1 MKRKY
6 LSALLMGTLTVASM
20 STFTSCKD
28 YDDDISNLQEQID
41 KLATA
46 DQLAQKVSELQ
57 ALISSN
63 QTGISSLQTK
73 LAEVKAAADKAQTT
87 ADSKATL
94 DQVNE
99 ILAGYATNENVTKE
113 ATEIVNA
120 AIKALQDNDLAAL
133 KAEIKAAAD
142 KAQQG
147 VDDAAAAKAEVL
159 KTLEEYAKNSD
170 AAVKAAYDKA
180 IEAAKAGDAA
190 TLDAAKEEILKA
202 LKDYATTQDLQD
214 VATAADKALKAAQ
227 TEQAAKDETAKKALN
242 DAVADLKAKITA
254 AQAAAE
260 DIAKKEA
267 AKNAEAILALQ
278 QSTTASDALT
288 QAKANKAEID
298 KILNTLTGYTAQ
310 GTVKAAIDAITTQL
324 NAKDT
329 GLSGLDGRLAVVEA
343 AINGG
348 AEGSTEGLAAII
360 SNIESKLKDIIGQ
373 YSTMVTDIQL
383 YAINGNLGS
392 IGFDNHNLIFT
403 QTVEKANKF
412 PADAKAAD
420 KQLTFEEGKYYVG
433 EDSLLVRVSP
443 VDAELT
449 ANNVSLMNSQG
460 KELNGLVDVTSVHR
474 YNGLLSRAAAT
485 NSGLWVVKFKA
496 NDLGDSFKEAAMV
509 DPTDNYSEKI
519 LYSVA
524 VKNTYNTS
532 DKKEDASTRRV
543 TSEFE
548 VALNTQDAKP
558 AWDFKVNNKFVSEIH
573 NRYFSTETNT
583 DTGNVPELV
592 WKDAAKPATQVVTDN
607 ADATKINAVNRP
619 TDRSEYMRDNRSGS
633 SILPV
638 VKGKPIT
645 IEFTNAAIKG
655 VKGFYVTLDE
665 KFAKESAPS
674 ELNAWNS
681 YTYENVGYNGKPAK
695 LFEGN
700 KGTITIKDMNN
711 VQGDIIGFR
720 VYAVNYDGTLY
731 DPDGRAFY
739 VAVGDVKQ
747 EKTIEQANVGIDMS
761 TAAGYNPQFVSEKI
775 PVDFSSYDFTPSS
788 YNWEVTEEDASGIK
802 PSSFRVEY
810 FDADGT
816 EVSQLSKDVKAIRF
830 VLTKPGMFIDGAVY
844 NVSTTLMKYISSA
857 ATEVCTVN
865 ASFKKVMPTS
875 APTFGYRDG
884 FDENTEYIRPG
895 YYDEHG
901 IWVVSDYKVS
911 NFKKGGQFDFRNTLI
926 INNNVT
932 TWNGMDLFTEGTYFF
947 NVADGTYKNGALDK
961 ASCDGPSYILRINN
975 NGNNNLVDN
984 STKRKISAQFVYKY
998 ISKKYDTDSE
1008 RYLSYQNWKV
1018 DSPTTKDIIY
1028 STWSKNFAVAT
1039 NGGENWTGKGKAGDA
1054 DYIAPANVVEWTYA
1068 TRTETPLDLS
1078 KVTVKVDKLSLLP
1091 VTTGVTGTTLDKFFA
1106 SDVIAVVSGQYGEVY
1121 TTGKD
1126 GQINPYFTATINTA
1140 TKKVTLTQSNQGAIP
1155 STANKGEI
1163 HFTVKDC
1170 FGNKMNITL
1179 PFVIKMPTV
1188 PTTARKH

>member
-28 YDDDISNLQEQID
+28 YDDDISNLQGQID

-57 ALISSN
+57 ALITSN

-159 KTLEEYAKNSD
+159 KTLEEYAKKSDVD
-170 AAVKAAYDKA
+170 AAVKDAYDKA
-180 IEAAKAGDAA
+180 IEAAKAGDAT
-190 TLDAAKEEILKA
+190 TLEAAKAEILKA
-202 LKDYATTQDLQD
+202 LKDYATTQDLKD

-227 TEQAAKDETAKKALN
+227 TEQATKDEAAKKAADKALN

-260 DIAKKEA
+260 DTAKKEA

-278 QSTTASDALT
+278 NSTTASDALT
-288 QAKANKAEID
+288 KANANKAEID

-329 GLSGLDGRLAVVEA
+329 GLSGLNGRLAVVEA

-360 SNIESKLKDIIGQ
+360 SNIEQKLKDIIGQ
-373 YSTMVTDIQL
+373 YSTMVTDVQL
-383 YAINGNLGS
+383 YAINGNWGS

-420 KQLTFEEGKYYVG
+420 KQLTFEEGKYYAG

-509 DPTDNYSEKI
+509 DPTDNNSKKI

-558 AWDFKVNNKFVSEIH
+558 AWDFNVNDKEVAYIH
-573 NRYFSTETNT
+573 NRFRFTEAGNNT
-583 DTGNVPELV
+583 RDIPELV
-592 WKDAAKPATQVVTDN
+592 WKDDTKPATQVVTDN

-619 TDRSEYMRDNRSGS
+619 TDRSFYKQDSRQGY

-665 KFAKESAPS
+665 KFAQESAPS

-711 VQGDIIGFR
+711 VQGDVIGFR

-739 VAVGDVKQ
+739 VAVGAVKQ
-747 EKTIEQANVGIDMS
+747 EKTIEQTNVGIDMS
-761 TAAGYNPQFVSEKI
+761 TAANWNPQFVSEKI
-775 PVDFSSYDFTPSS
+775 PVDFSSYDFDASRY
-788 YNWEVTEEDASGIK
+788 YNWEVTEEDASGNK
-802 PSSFRVEY
+802 PTNFRVEY
-810 FDADGT
+810 FDANGT
-816 EVSQLSKDVKAIRF
+816 EVSELSRDVKAIRF
-830 VLTKPGMFIDGAVY
+830 VLTDPGQFIDGAVY
-844 NVSTTLMKYISSA
+844 NVSTTLKKYIA
-857 ATEVCTVN
+857 TAGTEVCTVN

-884 FDENTEYIRPG
+884 FDENTEFITP
-895 YYDEHG
+895 YDG
-901 IWVVSDYKVS
+901 NYQVGSS
-911 NFKKGGQFDFRNTLI
+911 NKGGSFDFRNTLI
-926 INNNVT
+926 INNNVNA
-932 TWNGMDLFTEGTYFF
+932 WNGVDLFTEGTFIF
-947 NVADGTYKNGALDK
+947 NVANGTYNASGALDN
-961 ASCDGPSYILRINN
+961 ASCTGSSYILNIQ
-975 NGNNNLVDN
+975 NGNDNLVDN
-984 STKRKISAQFVYKY
+984 KTKRKISAEFVYSR
-998 ISKKYDTDSE
+998 ISKKYDTASE
-1008 RYLSYQNWKV
+1008 NYVADQNWMAP
-1018 DSPTTKDIIY
+1018 SPTTKDIIY

-1039 NGGENWTGKGKAGDA
+1039 NGGEKWTGNGKKATEAG
-1054 DYIAPANVVEWTYA
+1054 YIAPANVVEWTSAVGTA
-1068 TRTETPLDLS
+1068 TALDLS

-1106 SDVIAVVSGQYGEVY
+1106 SNVIAVVPGQYGEVY

-1140 TKKVTLTQSNQGAIP
+1140 AKTVTLTQSNQATIP

-1170 FGNKMNITL
+1170 FGNPMYITL

-1188 PTTARKH
+1188 ATTAKKH